1 MSHGR
6 VTVISHRLHVLLLP
20 SSTGDLEVRSSI
32 RNMVIDALAATG
44 DLSQGPRTIK
54 AGARTLYR
62 RGESVHLT
70 CFGSVPKTLPGRS
83 IRVRGCPAG
92 DVGEGVVEPP

>member
-1 MSHGR
+1 MAESPAFRTGYMS
-6 VTVISHRLHVLLLP
+6 LLLP

-32 RNMVIDALAATG
+32 RNMAATG

>member
-1 MSHGR
+1 MAESPSFRTGYMS
-6 VTVISHRLHVLLLP
+6 LLLP

-32 RNMVIDALAATG
+32 RNMAATG

-62 RGESVHLT
+62 RGERISTSDLLRV
-70 CFGSVPKTLPGRS
+70 CPKNVTRTVDSGARVPGR
-83 IRVRGCPAG
+83 
-92 DVGEGVVEPP
+92 